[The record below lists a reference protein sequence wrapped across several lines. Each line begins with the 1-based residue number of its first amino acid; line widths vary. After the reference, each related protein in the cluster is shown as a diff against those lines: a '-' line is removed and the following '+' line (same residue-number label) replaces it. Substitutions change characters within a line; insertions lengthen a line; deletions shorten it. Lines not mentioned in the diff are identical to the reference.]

1 MRRALAI
8 ALLLGAG
15 TFLMA
20 AGVVLD
26 GWHYV
31 SASNGYITVA
41 GFASQCRLSGD
52 RVGLDPRPAIVDCSR
67 TEMLTSVAAGLIAL
81 GVVAFVITAVIGFR
95 GWQAARSIAVSR

>member
-31 SASNGYITVA
+31 SASNGYIT
-41 GFASQCRLSGD
+41 
-52 RVGLDPRPAIVDCSR
+52 R